1 VGPCILFS
9 VVVNYYTIQRAIDQ
23 EAGVDDMR
31 AGSRFLAVLLA
42 AIVWTYAAMSVASRP
57 VAQQAITPSVLD
69 VAASSVVAVFD

>member
-1 VGPCILFS
+1 
-9 VVVNYYTIQRAIDQ
+9 
-23 EAGVDDMR
+23 MR